1 MGSAG
6 GSLDD
11 CEEQV
16 AFCRLWIEA
25 NAHER
30 QRLGVLIGKK
40 TNDLLKSSISAAD
53 VAGACQLCENR
64 DPQNVSAARI
74 SAKKIVI
81 KSPVDKIPNL
91 QLLIQPLAAQAEG
104 RAAFGLFLRFPG
116 VSLQSCGVRALL
128 LRPVR
133 IEKYGISARP
143 VYIFEGD
150 LRRFE

>member
-40 TNDLLKSSISAAD
+40 RTT
-53 VAGACQLCENR
+53 C
-64 DPQNVSAARI
+64 
-74 SAKKIVI
+74 
-81 KSPVDKIPNL
+81 
-91 QLLIQPLAAQAEG
+91 
-104 RAAFGLFLRFPG
+104 
-116 VSLQSCGVRALL
+116 
-128 LRPVR
+128 
-133 IEKYGISARP
+133 
-143 VYIFEGD
+143 
-150 LRRFE
+150 